1 VTLTACD
8 GRPSPRGGR
17 RREKALE
24 GGGSRVAFPSMWQLM
39 NTVRHYP
46 WGSRTV
52 IPELLGEQSPA
63 DRPYAELWMGAH
75 PDAPSVLSDGTPLD
89 KAIAQRSEALLGPEV
104 RERFGDRLPFLM
116 KVLAAEQPLSLQAHP
131 TNEQA
136 QAGFA
141 AEEAA
146 GVPRDDSTRTFK
158 DPFHKPELLLALTP
172 FEALCGFR
180 PVEESL
186 HCLAKLQVPELKP
199 TIAALARGGL
209 RAAIPQLLALP
220 PEHRAALVS
229 AVAVAAARFVAA
241 HDPEFINTYRWAA
254 SLAET
259 YPGDPGVVISLM
271 CNHLKLAPGEAV
283 FLPAGNL
290 HAYLSGAG
298 VEVMASSDNVLRGG
312 LTGKHV
318 DLAALIEVLDFT
330 DGRVPVIHPVLGPGG
345 LRYPVPVE
353 DFDLTRIQLDGQS
366 GALTTRGPQVL
377 LCTEGTAV
385 LSSADEELS
394 VAQGQSAFVPAGAP
408 VSARGPAVLYRAT
421 TNLA

>member
-1 VTLTACD
+1 
-8 GRPSPRGGR
+8 
-17 RREKALE
+17 
-24 GGGSRVAFPSMWQLM
+24 M

-52 IPELLGEQSPA
+52 IPELLGEPSPA
-63 DRPYAELWMGAH
+63 ERPYAELWMGAH

-89 KAIAQRSEALLGPEV
+89 KAIEEQPEELLGAEGH
-104 RERFGDRLPFLM
+104 ERFGTRLPFLM
-116 KVLAAEQPLSLQAHP
+116 KVLAAELPLSLQAHP

-146 GVPRDDSTRTFK
+146 GVPRDDPTRTFK
-158 DPFHKPELLLALTP
+158 DPFHKPELLLALTT

-186 HCLAKLQVPELKP
+186 HCLAKLQVSELKP

-209 RAAIPQLLALP
+209 RAAIPQLIALS
-220 PEHRAALVS
+220 PETRDALVS
-229 AVAVAAARFVAA
+229 AVAEAAGRFVAA

-254 SLAET
+254 SLAQT

-271 CNHLKLAPGEAV
+271 CNHLRLAPGEAV

-312 LTGKHV
+312 LTRKHV

-353 DFDLTRIQLDGQS
+353 DFDLTRVQLDGQS
-366 GALTTRGPQVL
+366 GALTTGGPQML

-385 LSSADEELS
+385 LGSADDEVVL
-394 VAQGQSAFVPAGAP
+394 GKGTSAFVPAGTP
-408 VSARGPAVLYRAT
+408 VSARGPAVLYRVT
-421 TNLA
+421 TNLR

>member
-1 VTLTACD
+1 
-8 GRPSPRGGR
+8 
-17 RREKALE
+17 
-24 GGGSRVAFPSMWQLM
+24 MWQLQ
-39 NTVRHYP
+39 TSVRHYP
-46 WGSRTV
+46 WGSHTV
-52 IPELLGEQSPA
+52 IPELLGEPSPA
-63 DRPYAELWMGAH
+63 DRPYAELWVGAH
-75 PDAPSVLSDGTPLD
+75 PDEPSVLSDGTPLD
-89 KAIAQRSEALLGPEV
+89 KAIERQPEELLGAEV
-104 RERFGDRLPFLM
+104 RARFGDRLPFLL
-116 KVLAAEQPLSLQAHP
+116 KVLAAERPLSLQAHP
-131 TNEQA
+131 TPEQA

-141 AEEAA
+141 AEETA
-146 GVPRDDSTRTFK
+146 GIPRDDPTRTFK
-158 DPFHKPELLLALTP
+158 DPFHKPELLLALTE

-209 RAAIPQLLALP
+209 RAAIPQLIALT
-220 PEHRAALVS
+220 PELRDELV
-229 AVAVAAARFVAA
+229 AAVAAAACRFVEA

-330 DGRVPVIHPVLGPGG
+330 DGRVPVLHPVLGPGG
-345 LRYPVPVE
+345 LRYPVPIE
-353 DFDLTRIQLDGQS
+353 DFDLTRVQLDARS
-366 GALTTRGPQVL
+366 GALTTSGPQVL
-377 LCTEGTAV
+377 LCVEGVAELTSEEGT
-385 LSSADEELS
+385 LPL
-394 VAQGQSAFVPAGAP
+394 AQGAAAFVPAGAP
-408 VSARGPAVLYRAT
+408 VSASGPALLFRAT
-421 TNLA
+421 TNVS

>member
-1 VTLTACD
+1 
-8 GRPSPRGGR
+8 
-17 RREKALE
+17 
-24 GGGSRVAFPSMWQLM
+24 MWLLM

-52 IPELLGEQSPA
+52 IPELLGERSPA

-75 PDAPSVLSDGTPLD
+75 PDAPSVLSNGTPLD
-89 KAIAQRSEALLGPEV
+89 KAIEAEPEVLLGPGV
-104 RERFGDRLPFLM
+104 HERFGTRLPFLM

-136 QAGFA
+136 RAGFA

-146 GVPRDDSTRTFK
+146 GVPHDEATRTFK
-158 DPFHKPELLLALTP
+158 DPFHKPELLLALTT

-209 RAAIPQLLALP
+209 RAAIPQLIALN
-220 PEHRAALVS
+220 PEHRSVLVT
-229 AVAVAAARFVAA
+229 AVAEAADRFVRA

-312 LTGKHV
+312 LTAKHV

-330 DGRVPVIHPVLGPGG
+330 DGRVPVLHPVLGPGG
-345 LRYPVPVE
+345 LRYPVPVD

-366 GALTTRGPQVL
+366 GSLTTHGPQVL

-385 LSSADEELS
+385 LSSPDGD
-394 VAQGQSAFVPAGAP
+394 VTVPQGGSAFVPAGTP
-408 VSARGPAVLYRAT
+408 VTAHGPAVLYRT
-421 TNLA
+421 TTGRS

>member
-1 VTLTACD
+1 
-8 GRPSPRGGR
+8 
-17 RREKALE
+17 
-24 GGGSRVAFPSMWQLM
+24 
-39 NTVRHYP
+39 
-46 WGSRTV
+46 
-52 IPELLGEQSPA
+52 
-63 DRPYAELWMGAH
+63 
-75 PDAPSVLSDGTPLD
+75 LD
-89 KAIAQRSEALLGPEV
+89 KAIEEQPDVLLGTAV
-104 RERFGDRLPFLM
+104 HRRFGTRLPFLM

-146 GVPRDDSTRTFK
+146 GVPRDDQTRTFK
-158 DPFHKPELLLALTP
+158 DPFHKPELLLALTT

-209 RAAIPQLLALP
+209 RAAIPQLIALS
-220 PEHRAALVS
+220 PEIRTVLVS
-229 AVAVAAARFVAA
+229 AVAEAARRFVAA

-259 YPGDPGVVISLM
+259 YPADPGVVISLM

-353 DFDLTRIQLDGQS
+353 DFDLTRCQLDRQS
-366 GALTTRGPQVL
+366 GTLTTRGPQVL
-377 LCTEGTAV
+377 LCTEGTVV
-385 LSSADEELS
+385 LTSADGELTLEKG
-394 VAQGQSAFVPAGAP
+394 ASAFVPAGAP
-408 VSARGPAVLYRAT
+408 VSACGPAVLYRAT
-421 TNLA
+421 TNLS

>member
-1 VTLTACD
+1 
-8 GRPSPRGGR
+8 
-17 RREKALE
+17 
-24 GGGSRVAFPSMWQLM
+24 MWQLS
-39 NTVRHYP
+39 NGVRHYP

-52 IPELLGEQSPA
+52 IPDLLGLPVPA
-63 DRPYAELWMGAH
+63 DQPHAELWVGAH
-75 PDAPSVLSDGTPLD
+75 PDEPSRLSDGRPLNV
-89 KAIAQRSEALLGPEV
+89 AIAGDPEALLGGPV
-104 RERFGDRLPFLM
+104 VARFGARLPFLM

-136 QAGFA
+136 AAGFA

-146 GVPRDDSTRTFK
+146 GVPRGDATRTFK
-158 DPFHKPELLLALTP
+158 DPFHKPELMMALTP

-209 RAAIPQLLALP
+209 RAVIPQIIALS
-220 PEHRAALVS
+220 EGHRSALVD
-229 AVAVAAARFVAA
+229 AVAGSASRFVAA

-312 LTGKHV
+312 LTRKHV

-330 DGRVPVIHPVLGPGG
+330 DGRVPVLHPVLGPGG

-353 DFDLTRIQLDGQS
+353 DFDLTHCQLGEQA
-366 GALTTRGPQVL
+366 GALTTDGPQVL

-385 LSSADEELS
+385 LSSADGEL
-394 VAQGQSAFVPAGAP
+394 VLRKGASAFVPAGAP
-408 VSARGPAVLYRAT
+408 LAARGPGVLYRAT
-421 TNLA
+421 TNLR

>member
-1 VTLTACD
+1 
-8 GRPSPRGGR
+8 
-17 RREKALE
+17 
-24 GGGSRVAFPSMWQLM
+24 MWQLS
-39 NTVRHYP
+39 NGVRYYP

-52 IPELLGEQSPA
+52 IPDLLGEPVPA
-63 DRPYAELWMGAH
+63 DRPYAELWVGAH
-75 PDAPSVLSDGTPLD
+75 PDEPSVLSDGTPLD
-89 KAIAQRSEALLGPEV
+89 KAIESDPEALLGSAV

-131 TNEQA
+131 TTEQA

-146 GVPRDDSTRTFK
+146 GVAHDDATRTFK
-158 DPFHKPELLLALTP
+158 DPFHKPELLLALTT

-199 TIAALARGGL
+199 TIAALARRGL
-209 RAAIPQLLALP
+209 RAAIPQLLALSGRRRT
-220 PEHRAALVS
+220 ELVT
-229 AVAVAAARFVAA
+229 AVAEGAARFVAA

-254 SLAET
+254 TLAQT

-298 VEVMASSDNVLRGG
+298 IEVMASSDNVLRGG
-312 LTGKHV
+312 LTRKHV

-330 DGRVPVIHPVLGPGG
+330 DGRVPVLHPVLGPGG
-345 LRYPVPVE
+345 LRYPVPVA
-353 DFDLTRIQLDGQS
+353 DFDLTRCQLDGKTGS
-366 GALTTRGPQVL
+366 LTARGPQL
-377 LCTEGTAV
+377 FLCTEGRAV
-385 LSSADEELS
+385 LTSVDEEIVLEK
-394 VAQGQSAFVPAGAP
+394 GGSAFVPAGVP
-408 VSARGPAVLYRAT
+408 LTARGPAVLYRT
-421 TNLA
+421 TTDLA

>member
-1 VTLTACD
+1 
-8 GRPSPRGGR
+8 
-17 RREKALE
+17 
-24 GGGSRVAFPSMWQLM
+24 MWQLS
-39 NTVRHYP
+39 NGVRHYP

-52 IPELLGEQSPA
+52 IPDLLGVPVPA
-63 DRPYAELWMGAH
+63 DRPYAELWIGAH
-75 PDAPSVLSDGTPLD
+75 PDEPSVLSDGTPLD
-89 KAIAQRSEALLGPEV
+89 KAIGADPAALLGPAV

-116 KVLAAEQPLSLQAHP
+116 KVLAAELPLSLQAHP
-131 TNEQA
+131 SEEQA
-136 QAGFA
+136 QRGFA

-146 GVPRDDSTRTFK
+146 GIPRDDATRTFK
-158 DPFHKPELLLALTP
+158 DPFHKPELLLALTT

-209 RAAIPQLLALP
+209 RAAVPQLLALDATRRT
-220 PEHRAALVS
+220 ELVGAVSEAAG
-229 AVAVAAARFVAA
+229 RFVAA

-254 SLAET
+254 TLART

-330 DGRVPVIHPVLGPGG
+330 DRRVPVLHPVLGPGG

-353 DFDLTRIQLDGQS
+353 EFDLTRCQLDAQAGS
-366 GALTTRGPQVL
+366 LTTQGPQVI

-385 LSSADEELS
+385 LASADGELILPRGG
-394 VAQGQSAFVPAGAP
+394 AAFVPAGAP
-408 VSARGPAVLYRAT
+408 VTARGPAVLYRAT
-421 TNLA
+421 TNRS

>member
-1 VTLTACD
+1 
-8 GRPSPRGGR
+8 
-17 RREKALE
+17 
-24 GGGSRVAFPSMWQLM
+24 MWQLS
-39 NTVRHYP
+39 NGVRYYP

-52 IPELLGEQSPA
+52 IPDLLGEAVPV
-63 DRPYAELWMGAH
+63 DRPYAELWVGAH
-75 PDAPSVLSDGTPLD
+75 PDEPSVLSDGRPLD
-89 KAIAQRSEALLGPEV
+89 KAIEQHPDALLGAAV
-104 RERFGDRLPFLM
+104 RERFGARLPFLM

-131 TNEQA
+131 TTEQA

-146 GVPRDDSTRTFK
+146 GVPHDDATRTFK
-158 DPFHKPELLLALTP
+158 DPFHKPELLLALTT

-186 HCLAKLQVPELKP
+186 HCLAKLQVPVLKP

-209 RAAIPQLLALP
+209 RAAIPQLLALSGKRRT
-220 PEHRAALVS
+220 ELVE
-229 AVAVAAARFVAA
+229 AVAEAASRFVAA

-254 SLAET
+254 SLAQT

-298 VEVMASSDNVLRGG
+298 IEVMASSDNVLRGG
-312 LTGKHV
+312 LTRKHV

-330 DGRVPVIHPVLGPGG
+330 DGRVPILHPVLGPGG

-353 DFDLTRIQLDGQS
+353 DFDLTRCQLDGQS
-366 GALTTRGPQVL
+366 GSLATGGPQVL

-385 LSSADEELS
+385 LTSADGELVLEKGS
-394 VAQGQSAFVPAGAP
+394 SAFVPAGAP
-408 VSARGPAVLYRAT
+408 LTARGPAVLYRAT

>member
-1 VTLTACD
+1 
-8 GRPSPRGGR
+8 
-17 RREKALE
+17 
-24 GGGSRVAFPSMWQLM
+24 MWQLM

-89 KAIAQRSEALLGPEV
+89 KAIAQRSEGLLGPEV

-116 KVLAAEQPLSLQAHP
+116 KVLAAQQPLSLQAHP

-385 LSSADEELS
+385 LSSADGELT

>member
-1 VTLTACD
+1 
-8 GRPSPRGGR
+8 
-17 RREKALE
+17 
-24 GGGSRVAFPSMWQLM
+24 MWQLS
-39 NTVRHYP
+39 NGVRFYP

-52 IPELLGEQSPA
+52 IPELLGKPVPAEQPH
-63 DRPYAELWMGAH
+63 AELWIGAH
-75 PDAPSVLSDGTPLD
+75 PDEPSTIADGRPLNR
-89 KAIAQRSEALLGPEV
+89 AIDADPEALLGAPV
-104 RERFGDRLPFLM
+104 VARFGARLPFLM
-116 KVLAAEQPLSLQAHP
+116 KVLAADTPLSLQAHP
-131 TNEQA
+131 TTA
-136 QAGFA
+136 QAEVGFA

-146 GVPRDDSTRTFK
+146 GIPHADPTRTFK
-158 DPFHKPELLLALTP
+158 DPFHKPELLLALTT

-209 RAAIPQLLALP
+209 RAAIPQLIALS
-220 PEHRAALVS
+220 PEHRGALVA
-229 AVAVAAARFVAA
+229 AVATAASRFVAA

-259 YPGDPGVVISLM
+259 YPGDAGVVISLL

-298 VEVMASSDNVLRGG
+298 IEVMASSDNVLRGG

-330 DGRVPVIHPVLGPGG
+330 DGRVPVLHPVLGPGG
-345 LRYPVPVE
+345 LRYPVPIE
-353 DFDLTRIQLDGQS
+353 DFDLTRCQLDVGS
-366 GALTTRGPQVL
+366 GSLTTRGPQVL
-377 LCTEGTAV
+377 LCTEGNVV
-385 LSSADEELS
+385 LASADGELS
-394 VAQGQSAFVPAGAP
+394 LAKGQAAFVPAGAP

-421 TNLA
+421 TNLR

>member
-1 VTLTACD
+1 
-8 GRPSPRGGR
+8 
-17 RREKALE
+17 
-24 GGGSRVAFPSMWQLM
+24 MWQLS
-39 NTVRHYP
+39 NGVRFYP

-52 IPELLGEQSPA
+52 IPDLLGEAVPV
-63 DRPYAELWMGAH
+63 DRPYAELWVGAH
-75 PDAPSVLSDGTPLD
+75 PDEPSVLSDGRPLD
-89 KAIAQRSEALLGPEV
+89 KAIEQHPDALLGAAV
-104 RERFGDRLPFLM
+104 RERFGARLPFLM

-131 TNEQA
+131 TTEQA

-146 GVPRDDSTRTFK
+146 GVPNDDATRTFK
-158 DPFHKPELLLALTP
+158 DPFHKPELLLALTT

-186 HCLAKLQVPELKP
+186 HCLAKLQVPVLKP

-209 RAAIPQLLALP
+209 RAAIPQLLALSGKRRT
-220 PEHRAALVS
+220 ELVE
-229 AVAVAAARFVAA
+229 AVAESASRFVAA

-254 SLAET
+254 SLAQT

-298 VEVMASSDNVLRGG
+298 IEVMASSDNVLRGG
-312 LTGKHV
+312 LTRKHV

-330 DGRVPVIHPVLGPGG
+330 DGRVPILHPVLGPGG

-353 DFDLTRIQLDGQS
+353 DFDLTRCQLDGQS
-366 GALTTRGPQVL
+366 GSLATGGPQVL

-385 LSSADEELS
+385 LTSADGEL
-394 VAQGQSAFVPAGAP
+394 VLEKGNSAFVPAGAP
-408 VSARGPAVLYRAT
+408 LTARGPAVLYRAT
-421 TNLA
+421 TALV